1 MRLDIFKKF
10 ITQEEAD
17 ELNSFTLNSIKQGR
31 FKEGSTSKHLN
42 PSGSHLV
49 YRNSTG
55 LVLPKLA
62 FKLKD
67 KIMNQFG
74 LSKKDTFERFSSHG
88 IVINCSF
95 KNAQLAKHK
104 DLSIGDNQSLLRCN
118 VITSQPDKGGLLFV
132 EDTLVDVKDTDMYTC
147 LVSEHEHY
155 STINEDEKPRI
166 VWQFGFNVDKNIWG
180 KN

>member
-17 ELNSFTLNSIKQGR
+17 ELNSFTLNAIKQGK
-31 FKEGSTSKHLN
+31 FKDGTTSKHLN

-49 YRNSTG
+49 SRSSND

-62 FKLKD
+62 FTVKNR
-67 KIMNQFG
+67 IMQQFG
-74 LSKKDTFERFSSHG
+74 LLEKDTFRRFSSHG
-88 IVINCSF
+88 IVVNCSF

-118 VITSQPDKGGLLFV
+118 VITSQPNKGGLLFV
-132 EDTLVDVKDTDMYTC
+132 EDTLVDTKDTDMYTC

-166 VWQFGFNVDKNIWG
+166 VWQFGFNIDKNIWE